1 MRRVGLVG
9 ALVLVVVGVWLGR
22 RWYPGTTASSGGA
35 VSGGASSPEAPSASL
50 APPADAPADDADADD
65 PLTPRHHG
73 RNPWA
78 AVDLDEVRAA
88 MPNNTFWRTAAPTT
102 DPEVLRAREEE
113 RERWN
118 VEYGKV
124 LSNTATK
131 EEVDAYFAH
140 RQQMSTDYIQFA
152 AYLLQNYWQ
161 KLGVRNEG
169 LLKLAIKLHLAR
181 LEEIPRQM
189 AEAHQ
194 RREAHEAARR
204 AWLEE
209 QKAFEADPP
218 PTAEPAAP
226 SDADAP

>member
-1 MRRVGLVG
+1 MLV
-9 ALVLVVVGVWLGR
+9 AVGVWFGR
-22 RWYPGTTASSGGA
+22 RWRSETAAPAASSD
-35 VSGGASSPEAPSASL
+35 ASSPGLPFA
-50 APPADAPADDADADD
+50 APPAAAPGGEDDADD

-78 AVDLDEVRAA
+78 AVDLEEVRAA
-88 MPNNTFWRTAAPTT
+88 LPNNTFWRMAAPTT

-113 RERWN
+113 RQRWN

-152 AYLLQNYWQ
+152 AYLLKNYWQ
-161 KLGVRNEG
+161 KLGTRNEG

-189 AEAHQ
+189 AEANQ

-218 PTAEPAAP
+218 PPAEPAAP
-226 SDADAP
+226 ADADPP